1 MNDLQLLLYVM
12 TSLMVILSP
21 GQDMVL
27 VMSRGM
33 AQGVRAGMVTAVGV
47 SVGLLGHTF
56 LAALGVGALLLASET
71 IFTFVK
77 VIGASYLIYLG
88 IRLVVSK
95 SSMENLKTT
104 NKSYKK
110 MFSEGAISNITNPK
124 VTLFYFAFLPQF
136 ISSDIS
142 NPTEYLLILGAGF
155 SLLTLLI
162 KAPIGYFSG
171 RVSSWVATRPAILQT
186 INRVS
191 GTVLIG
197 LGIKLAFEER

>member
-1 MNDLQLLLYVM
+1 MSDLQLLLFVM
-12 TSLMVILSP
+12 TSLLVILSP

-33 AQGVRAGMVTAVGV
+33 SQGVKAGMVTAVGV
-47 SVGLLGHTF
+47 SVGLLGHTL
-56 LAALGVGALLLASET
+56 LAAMGVGALLLASDT
-71 IFTFVK
+71 LFTVVK
-77 VIGASYLIYLG
+77 VIGATYLIYLG

-95 SSMENLKTT
+95 SPMEKLQAT

-136 ISSDIS
+136 ISSDIP
-142 NPTEYLLILGAGF
+142 NPTGYLLLLGVGF

-171 RVSSWVATRPAILQT
+171 RVSNWIATRPVVLHT

-191 GTVLIG
+191 GSVLIG
-197 LGIKLAFEER
+197 LGLKLVFEER